1 MRHITF
7 TDCYCLQLAQLLM
20 KLIPK
25 TRIDFRLLN
34 SISIFVHSSFLFL
47 ARVNW
52 TRLQVFAQWFP
63 EMAFFKPNIEPINV
77 SKIRCRYFWA
87 IIFCFAWLDPIEN
100 FNYFSFPPHKKH
112 ELNFTISNR
121 KQTRIP
127 FHFFYDDVFLL
138 EFFPFSVVCGLT
150 WHAFNF

>member
-34 SISIFVHSSFLFL
+34 SISIFVHSSFLFS

-100 FNYFSFPPHKKH
+100 FNYFSFPPTKSTNKILRFRTENKRGFHFTFFTMMFFY
-112 ELNFTISNR
+112 LNFS
-121 KQTRIP
+121 
-127 FHFFYDDVFLL
+127 HFL
-138 EFFPFSVVCGLT
+138 
-150 WHAFNF
+150 